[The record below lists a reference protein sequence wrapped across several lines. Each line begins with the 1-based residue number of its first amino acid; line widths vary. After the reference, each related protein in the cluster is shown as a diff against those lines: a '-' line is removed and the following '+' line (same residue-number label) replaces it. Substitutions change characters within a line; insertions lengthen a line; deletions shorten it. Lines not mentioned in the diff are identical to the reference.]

1 MADSLRKLV
10 RACLFTAVLAGS
22 ASTASAADWMFEHS
36 YYSHANSPG
45 YVNGT
50 APRSRS
56 AYRPAYLGGH
66 QKFAI
71 RGGIR
76 MNTIVIWN
84 GDSVDR
90 TIIRENWNDVNY

>member
-1 MADSLRKLV
+1 MAGSLKKIV
-10 RACLFTAVLAGS
+10 RACLFSAVLAGS

-36 YYSHANSPG
+36 YYSHANSSG

-66 QKFAI
+66 QKFAV

-90 TIIRENWNDVNY
+90 TIIRENWNDISY

>member
-1 MADSLRKLV
+1 MAGLLKKIV
-10 RACLFTAVLAGS
+10 RACVVSAALFSS

>member
-1 MADSLRKLV
+1 MAGSLRNLV
-10 RACLFTAVLAGS
+10 RTCVVSAALLGS
-22 ASTASAADWMFEHS
+22 ASTASAADWMFGQS

-45 YVNGT
+45 YVTGN

-66 QKFAI
+66 QRFAI